1 MSPIENRRYLSWS
14 GLFLLSL
21 TAMGWMLKE
30 EGLGITQVT
39 AAAAILAY
47 AIAILTVGLIVLTTT
62 YAALWHSHKNDEPG
76 WFWVIIFTGPL
87 GAYLYGYLVATA
99 GRRRK

>member
-21 TAMGWMLKE
+21 TATGWVLKE
-30 EGLGITQVT
+30 GGFGITQVT

-47 AIAILTVGLIVLTTT
+47 AIAILAVLLVVLTTT
-62 YAALWHSHKNDEPG
+62 YAALWHSHTNDEPG
-76 WFWVIIFTGPL
+76 WFWVIVFTGPL
-87 GAYLYGYLVATA
+87 GAYLYGYLVAA
-99 GRRRK
+99 VRRRRN